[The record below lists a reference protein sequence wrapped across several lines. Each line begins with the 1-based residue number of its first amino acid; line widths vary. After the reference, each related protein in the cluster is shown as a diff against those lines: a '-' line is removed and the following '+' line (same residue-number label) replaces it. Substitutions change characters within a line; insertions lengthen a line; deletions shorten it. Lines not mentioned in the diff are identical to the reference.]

1 MFLSILEKIRA
12 KENVEKKFSKK
23 NFEIFFFEIVITPS
37 FYVQKWLFTTK
48 IDKNSKN
55 EEKLSSDV
63 LRGLNIHIKL

>member
-1 MFLSILEKIRA
+1 MFLSILEKTRA
-12 KENVEKKFSKK
+12 KEIFEKNNFQNV
-23 NFEIFFFEIVITPS
+23 FFEIVITPS